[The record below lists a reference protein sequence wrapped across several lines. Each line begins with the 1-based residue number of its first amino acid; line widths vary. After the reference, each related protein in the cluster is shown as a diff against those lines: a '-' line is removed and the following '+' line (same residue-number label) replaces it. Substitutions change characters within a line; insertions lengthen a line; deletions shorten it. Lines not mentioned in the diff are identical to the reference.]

1 MALLTFPLSLAQ
13 FFDLLPIGAFRMAPQ
28 DAVEQNETAGGEV
41 LSADIGTP
49 LWTGEIDLS
58 LVTHAE
64 AGDVTPLI
72 NVLRRPG
79 TSFLCSDPTRPWP
92 RLDPNGT
99 ILGAANPQILA
110 VGASMRELSFS
121 GLPASYALS
130 RGDRVSFT
138 YLSNPTRYAHHE
150 LVAGAVAN
158 GSGQTGLIEVTP
170 PIKPG
175 AAAGTAV
182 QFVWPRLKARLI
194 PGTVDLGQ
202 SRQTITDQMTFGWTQ
217 TLR

>member
-1 MALLTFPLSLAQ
+1 MALLTFPLSLAA

-28 DAVEQNETAGGEV
+28 EAVEVSETASGEV
-41 LSADIGTP
+41 LPADIGTS

-64 AGDVTPLI
+64 AGDVSPLI
-72 NVLRRPG
+72 NLLRRPS

-99 ILGAANPQILA
+99 ILGAATPQILA

-121 GLPASYALS
+121 GLPAAYALS

-138 YLSNPTRYAHHE
+138 YASSPTRYALHE

-158 GSGQTGLIEVTP
+158 GAGQTGLIEVTP
-170 PIKPG
+170 PIRPG
-175 AAAGTAV
+175 AATGAAV

-194 PGTVDLGQ
+194 PGSVDLGQ
-202 SRQTITDQMTFGWTQ
+202 SRETITDSMKFGWTQ

>member
-1 MALLTFPLSLAQ
+1 MAVLTFPLPLAS
-13 FFDLLPIGAFRMAPQ
+13 FFDILPIGTFRMAPQ
-28 DAVEQNETAGGEV
+28 EAVELSETASGEV
-41 LSADIGTP
+41 LSADIGTS
-49 LWTGEIDLS
+49 LWTGVIDLS

-64 AGDVTPLI
+64 AGDITPLI
-72 NVLRRPG
+72 NLLRRPG

-99 ILGAANPQILA
+99 ILGAATPQILA

-121 GLPASYALS
+121 GLPANYALS
-130 RGDRVSFT
+130 RGDRVSFA
-138 YLSNPTRYAHHE
+138 YGSAPTRYALHE

-158 GSGQTGLIEVTP
+158 GAGQTGLIEVTP
-170 PIKPG
+170 PIRPG
-175 AAAGTAV
+175 AAASTTV

-194 PGTVDLGQ
+194 PGSVDLGQ
-202 SRQTITDQMTFGWTQ
+202 ARQMITDQMTFGWTQ

>member
-1 MALLTFPLSLAQ
+1 MALLTFPLSLAA
-13 FFDLLPIGAFRMAPQ
+13 FFDLLPIGAFRIAPQ
-28 DAVEQNETAGGEV
+28 EAVELSETAGGEV
-41 LSADIGTP
+41 LSADIGTS

-64 AGDVTPLI
+64 AGDVTPLL
-72 NVLRRPG
+72 NRLRRPG
-79 TSFLCSDPTRPWP
+79 ATFLCADPTRPWP
-92 RLDPNGT
+92 RQDPNGT
-99 ILGAANPQILA
+99 ILGAATPQILA
-110 VGASMRELSFS
+110 VGASMLELSFS
-121 GLPASYALS
+121 GLPSGYVLS

-175 AAAGTAV
+175 AAAGAAV
-182 QFVWPRLKARLI
+182 QLVWPRLKARLI

-202 SRQTITDQMTFGWTQ
+202 ARETITDSMKFGWTQ

>member
-1 MALLTFPLSLAQ
+1 MAVLTFPLSLAA

-28 DAVEQNETAGGEV
+28 EAVELSETASGEV
-41 LSADIGTP
+41 LPADIGTS

-72 NVLRRPG
+72 NLLRRPG
-79 TSFLCSDPTRPWP
+79 ASFLCSDPTRPWP

-121 GLPASYALS
+121 GLPAGYVLS
-130 RGDRVSFT
+130 RGDKVSFT
-138 YLSNPTRYAHHE
+138 YGASPTRYALHE

-170 PIKPG
+170 PIRPG
-175 AAAGTAV
+175 AAASTAV
-182 QFVWPRLKARLI
+182 QFVWPRLKARLT

-202 SRQTITDQMTFGWTQ
+202 ARQTITDQMTFGWTQ